1 VDLSYTSQ
9 NYVGKTST
17 DTAFGGM
24 GISPVYS
31 GQIGFDVVL
40 PLLRGAGRTSVAA
53 AETAAKYDLEAS
65 RMAVL
70 HQQSQ
75 SVFQTIQAY
84 WDVRA
89 AADQVEV
96 LRRSVELQGELA
108 NMTRALIAA
117 NEKPRS
123 EEARILA
130 SSADARSRFEAA
142 QRRFSDTRITLATA
156 MGVALADALF
166 TPIAAD
172 PFPAPPDGLEAN
184 PQVYAAFI
192 QESIGRRYDRQAAL
206 KSEASGKALVDGAR
220 IDTRQLLNVNA
231 SGWGTS
237 AHESSPKYNKW
248 VFRSG
253 SVGADYAVPFGNNQA
268 LGRLAQGR
276 SALNQTKIDT
286 ANLER
291 TIALNITQDA
301 ESLKIAAG
309 RLRIA
314 EEAVRNY
321 DQTIKNEQARFKNGD
336 ATLVDTILTEQQTT
350 SARLALVSAQQEY
363 TTLLAALRFEAGLLV
378 QDNDVNVA
386 NLVAVPAALLKR

>member
-1 VDLSYTSQ
+1 M
-9 NYVGKTST
+9 GKSSI
-17 DTAFGGM
+17 DPAFGGM
-24 GISPVYS
+24 GIAPVYL

-53 AETAAKYDLEAS
+53 AEIAAKYDLEAS

-84 WDVRA
+84 WDARA

-108 NMTRALIAA
+108 NMTRSLIAA

-142 QRRFSDTRITLATA
+142 QRRLSDTRIALATV

-166 TPIAAD
+166 TPLAAD

-184 PQVYAAFI
+184 PQAYAAFI
-192 QESIGRRYDRQAAL
+192 QESIGRRYDRQASL
-206 KSEASGKALVDGAR
+206 KAEASGKALVDGAR
-220 IDTRQLLNVNA
+220 IDTRSLLNINA

-237 AHESSPKYNKW
+237 AHESSPRYNKW

-268 LGRLAQGR
+268 LGRLAQAR

-291 TIALNITQDA
+291 TIALNITQDI

-309 RLRIA
+309 RLKIA

-350 SARLALVSAQQEY
+350 SARLALVTAQQEY
-363 TTLLAALRFEAGLLV
+363 TTLLAALRYEAGLLV
-378 QDNDVNVA
+378 QDNDVNVST
-386 NLVAVPAALLKR
+386 LVAVPAALLKR